1 MKQQILSLCAML
13 LLCALTQNTAFAQ
26 SEKKPMVGNDS
37 DSHGCKR
44 STGATWSVLKEACIR
59 VFEDGHRLDAKGK
72 GISKTFSA
80 FVVFR
85 STMNQAQAELFLPN
99 SEGSILLDAKD
110 SSNDNFWQNK
120 KYILKRIKGVYS
132 LYNKKKQLLYRG
144 K

>member
-1 MKQQILSLCAML
+1 MKQQILSLCAIL
-13 LLCALTQNTAFAQ
+13 LLCATTAFAQ
-26 SEKKPMVGNDS
+26 TKPAVGNDS
-37 DSHGCKR
+37 DAHGCKR

-72 GISKTFSA
+72 GIDKTFSA

-99 SEGSILLDAKD
+99 SETSILLNLKD
-110 SSNDNFWQNK
+110 GSDDNFWQNK
-120 KYILKRIKGVYS
+120 KYTLRKMKGVYS